1 MDDKYV
7 ICSEELTHH
16 GIKGQRWGIRRFQNR
31 DGSLT
36 ADGKR
41 RRSLVETVHDYR
53 ISRKRKA
60 NLKKARET
68 RAANKAAAEQR
79 AKDIKA
85 GKIKAKD
92 MTDAELKARIER
104 INLEKSYKEAIK
116 NNNSHAIGSRFT
128 NKFRDSL
135 VDKMADNVS
144 ADLMSQVAKHLGA
157 KGINKIFDA
166 EVVYANNKKKN

>member
-1 MDDKYV
+1 MDEKYV
-7 ICSEELTHH
+7 IYSEELTHH

-41 RRSLVETVHDYR
+41 RRSIGETVHDYR
-53 ISRKRKA
+53 VSRKRKA

-68 RAANKAAAEQR
+68 RAANKAAADER
-79 AKDIKA
+79 AKLIKA
-85 GKIKAKD
+85 GKIKPKD

-116 NNNSHAIGSRFT
+116 NNDNFELGSRFSD
-128 NKFRDSL
+128 KFKTSL
-135 VDKMADNVS
+135 VDKMADNVG
-144 ADLMSQVAKHLGA
+144 ADLLSQVAKHLGA
-157 KGINKIFDA
+157 KGLNQILGDGA
-166 EVVYANNKKKN
+166 VASNNKKKN